1 MRLKVNGN
9 IIETEAT
16 TVSALLEELRLI
28 PDRVA
33 VEVNLKIIKK
43 AEYKVFPLRD
53 GDNVE
58 IVNFVGG
65 GQNG

>member
-1 MRLKVNGN
+1 MKLKVNGN

-33 VEVNLKIIKK
+33 VEVNMKIIKK
-43 AEYKVFPLRD
+43 AEYNDFLLGD